1 MHAYVISAAAAAELL
16 STMWQVLA
24 TLAIGGLVLVV
35 ILAFI
40 EPGPLVKRR
49 PFPRKPRSQQSAS
62 VDASLT
68 DPELQSTPASFDE
81 RADHRE
87 DNR

>member
-1 MHAYVISAAAAAELL
+1 MHAYVSSAAAAAELL
-16 STMWQVLA
+16 TTIWQVLA
-24 TLAIGGLVLVV
+24 TLTIGGLVIVV
-35 ILAFI
+35 LLAFI

-49 PFPRKPRSQQSAS
+49 PFPRKPRSQKSAS
-62 VDASLT
+62 VDACLT
-68 DPELQSTPASFDE
+68 DPELQSAPASFDE